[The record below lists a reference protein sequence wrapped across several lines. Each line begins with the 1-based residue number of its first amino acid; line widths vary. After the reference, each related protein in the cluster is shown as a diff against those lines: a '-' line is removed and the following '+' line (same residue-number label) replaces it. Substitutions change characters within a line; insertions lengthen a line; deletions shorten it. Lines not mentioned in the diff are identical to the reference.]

1 MRILLQ
7 FPEGLKKEALKYAEK
22 YRKEGHEIVLSAAPC
37 YGGCDLA
44 LEEAKKTGAEKIIH
58 FGHAPFLKHAA
69 IPVEYVEWSEPVE
82 LKNLAEAAKKIKEK
96 KIALATTVQHI
107 HQLEEI
113 KKTFEECGKEVFV
126 SKGAIAVYSG
136 QVLGCDF
143 AAAVH
148 PQAEAAVIIA
158 GGTFHTT
165 GVFVDYPVY
174 SVHPKT
180 GELLDLSAEIGK
192 SRKRRKAAILKALS
206 AKTFG
211 IMVST
216 KPGQYRLQAAEEIAK
231 KLRARNRSAEIIVA
245 SELNASAISNF
256 MFDALVNTACPR
268 IADDGEL
275 FGRPIINADAV
286 DELLALMD
294 STASA

>member
-7 FPEGLKKEALKYAEK
+7 FPEGLKKEAVRYAEK
-22 YRKEGHEIVLSAAPC
+22 YRKQGHEVVLSAAPC

-44 LEEAKKTGAEKIIH
+44 FEEAEKAGVKKIIH
-58 FGHAPFLKHAA
+58 FGHAPFLRHTR
-69 IPVEYVEWSEPVE
+69 ILVEYVEWDAPVA
-82 LKNLAEAAKKIKEK
+82 LKNIAEAAKKIKEK

-126 SKGAIAVYSG
+126 SKGAIAAYPG

-148 PQAEAAVIIA
+148 PHAEAAVIIA
-158 GGTFHTT
+158 DGNFHAT
-165 GVFVDYPVY
+165 GIFVEYPVY

-180 GELLDLSAEIGK
+180 GELSDLSAEIKK
-192 SRKRRKAAILKALS
+192 SVKRKKAAILKALS

-231 KLRARNRSAEIIVA
+231 KLRARNRSAEVIVA
-245 SELNASAISNF
+245 NELNAAAISNF

-275 FGRPIINADAV
+275 FGKPIINTDAV

-294 STASA
+294 STTAV